1 MQASVKEDRQK
12 WIGGS
17 DIPII
22 MGISPFTTR
31 FDLLLFKAGLQDNDF
46 EGNEYTEYGNVMEDV
61 IRDYINLDY
70 EKDQFKETK
79 YEYRESGVRCHLDGE
94 NKHQVLEIKTTSQI
108 HEEIKDY
115 KVYIVQLLF
124 YMEKVGKTKGILA
137 VYERDEDFKDKTPEQ
152 WVKDF
157 DPKRIHTYDVD
168 INDYQELLESINMAV
183 IKFKE
188 DLEKVK
194 ENPLIT
200 EEELLPIQIQD
211 ITHQLEVIENQIVAF
226 KDLNEKEKELK
237 QTLFEAMDKYG
248 IKTWENPS
256 KTMQITRVDSTPDK
270 VEMVFN
276 EDKLKEEQPV
286 LYSTY
291 CEEKIKKGKSGYV
304 KITLRNK
311 I

>member
-31 FDLLLFKAGLQDNDF
+31 YDLLLFKAGLQENDF
-46 EGNEYTEYGNVMEDV
+46 EGNEYTEYGNTMEDV

-108 HEEIKDY
+108 HENVNDY
-115 KVYIVQLLF
+115 KVYLVQQLF
-124 YMEKVGKTKGILA
+124 YMEKVGKTKGVLA
-137 VYERDEDFKDKTPEQ
+137 VYERGEDFKDKTPEQ

-168 INDYQELLESINMAV
+168 INDYQELLESINTAV

-194 ENPLIT
+194 ENPLLT
-200 EEELLPIQIQD
+200 EEELLPSPIQQISHRLEMLEQ
-211 ITHQLEVIENQIVAF
+211 QLGMY
-226 KDLNEKEKELK
+226 KDLEKEEKELK
-237 QTLFEAMDKYG
+237 QALFEAMDKYG
-248 IKTWENPS
+248 IKTWENSS

-291 CEEKIKKGKSGYV
+291 CEEKIKKGRSGYV
-304 KITLRNK
+304 KITLRGD
-311 I
+311 